1 MYRFGKNHIYT
12 YMLVY
17 RFGKKS
23 YIYVYDFYIIA
34 LRGIYDQRKLSRPC
48 LSRAMPK
55 IKTQNWASITTE
67 QVVVIRGGCIPR
79 SRDVVLPTK
88 TIQTIINNQSVNEVF
103 VKLGK
108 GQKWIW
114 NAIGGVDRSKLFNT
128 TFLFEIEKAL
138 KIYAEP
144 SDASNSDSPP
154 VDLMDGLE
162 EVPSVSRRRNAGRNY
177 SSVRCK
183 DKISNVSVPVKPK
196 SDEMREIRVY
206 AESTRSLF
214 ISLTDI
220 DWVLTF
226 AKEEDDTKYGLH
238 LDNANSEDDDE
249 DACQVAG
256 AKIHF
261 CFRRYA
267 WIASKNN
274 IEKFVQAPRSMT
286 AEKWDQAAHLHKYD
300 CDFEQA
306 TDQQIHEATR
316 FYVIWCMRPTGASE
330 QP

>member
-1 MYRFGKNHIYT
+1 
-12 YMLVY
+12 
-17 RFGKKS
+17 
-23 YIYVYDFYIIA
+23 
-34 LRGIYDQRKLSRPC
+34 
-48 LSRAMPK
+48 MPK

-226 AKEEDDTKYGLH
+226 AKEEDDTKYGLN
-238 LDNANSEDDDE
+238 LDKGNSEDDDE
-249 DACQVAG
+249 DACQIAG
-256 AKIHF
+256 VQIHF
-261 CFRRYA
+261 CSRRYA
-267 WIASKNN
+267 WIASNAADKV
-274 IEKFVQAPRSMT
+274 EMFVLAPRRMD
-286 AEKWDQAAHLHKYD
+286 AEQWKQAAHLHKYS
-300 CDFEQA
+300 CDFEEA
-306 TDQQIHEATR
+306 TSEQLHEACR
-316 FYVIWCMRPTGASE
+316 YYVMWRMRLTGASPQE
-330 QP
+330 